1 MGGEQRQSRDAVGRL
16 SERRFRELVGEALDG
31 LPPEFGE
38 LLDNVAV
45 VVEDEPSEE
54 ELHELGMDPR
64 GGEELLGLYQGTPLD
79 ARGFDYGGLPD
90 RVVIYRGPILRIAS
104 TRREVIEQVQE
115 TVLHELGHHFGLEE
129 DDLPF

>member
-1 MGGEQRQSRDAVGRL
+1 MTAGAGTLGL
-16 SERRFRELVGEALDG
+16 SGRRFRELVAEALDG

-45 VVEDEPSEE
+45 VVEDEPSAQ
-54 ELHELGMDPR
+54 ELRELGMDPDE
-64 GGEELLGLYQGTPLD
+64 GDELLGLYQGTPLD
-79 ARGFDYGGLPD
+79 ARGFEYGGLPD
-90 RVVIYRGPILRIAS
+90 RVVIYRGPILRIARS
-104 TRREVIEQVQE
+104 RREVIEQVQE

>member
-1 MGGEQRQSRDAVGRL
+1 MAKVGGGGL
-16 SERRFRELVGEALDG
+16 SERRFRELVAEALDG
-31 LPPEFGE
+31 LPAEFAE

-45 VVEDEPSEE
+45 VVEDEPDPED
-54 ELHELGMDPR
+54 LAALGMQPELGD
-64 GGEELLGLYQGTPLD
+64 ELLGLYQGIPLD

-90 RVVIYRGPILRIAS
+90 RVVIYRGPILRIAR
-104 TRREVIEQVQE
+104 TRREVVEQVRE

>member
-1 MGGEQRQSRDAVGRL
+1 VTASAGNLGL
-16 SERRFRELVGEALDG
+16 SERRFRLLVAEALDE

-45 VVEDEPSEE
+45 VVEDEPSAED
-54 ELHELGMDPR
+54 LRELGMDPEE
-64 GGEELLGLYQGTPLD
+64 GDELLGLYQGTPLD
-79 ARGFDYGGLPD
+79 ARGFEYGGLPD
-90 RVVIYRGPILRIAS
+90 RVVIYRGPILRIAR

>member
-1 MGGEQRQSRDAVGRL
+1 MAASSAGSL
-16 SERRFRELVGEALDG
+16 TERRFRELVAEALDG

-45 VVEDEPSEE
+45 VVEDLPSDDD
-54 ELHELGMDPR
+54 LRELGMHPSER
-64 GGEELLGLYQGTPLD
+64 YELLGLYQGTPLD
-79 ARGFDYGGLPD
+79 ARGFEYGGLPD
-90 RVVIYRGPILRIAS
+90 RVVIYRLPILEIA
-104 TRREVIEQVQE
+104 RNRHEIIQQVRE